1 MVLPSELG
9 PAGLPPGCEQCFD
22 GDMAGRAR
30 GSARTHCNE
39 GVAMSDE
46 QQDVID
52 ILTQD
57 HREVEVMFSEL
68 EALIQMRSGTDGDRR
83 KDLVDQ
89 VTIELVRHSVAEE
102 IAVYP
107 KVREKVSEEEAERAK
122 REHAEAEETM
132 KRLESLDPT
141 DAAFEDEIGRL
152 MSEIRQHVAE
162 EEGEMFPRMREILT
176 PDELIDLGKRVE
188 AIKKMAPTRAHPSV
202 PNEPGTRLAA
212 GPVAGLFDRLRDMA
226 SGRGTND

>member
-1 MVLPSELG
+1 
-9 PAGLPPGCEQCFD
+9 
-22 GDMAGRAR
+22 
-30 GSARTHCNE
+30 
-39 GVAMSDE
+39 MSDE

-57 HREVEVMFSEL
+57 HREVEAMFSEL
-68 EALIQMRSGTDGDRR
+68 EALMQTRSGTDDDRR

-107 KVREKVSEEEAERAK
+107 KVKEKVSEEEAERAK

-132 KRLESLDPT
+132 KRLENLEVD
-141 DAAFEDEIGRL
+141 DAAFEEEIRKL

-188 AIKKMAPTRAHPSV
+188 AIKKMAPTRPHPSV
-202 PNEPGTRLAA
+202 ANEPGARLAA

-226 SGRGTND
+226 SGRGTKD

>member
-1 MVLPSELG
+1 M
-9 PAGLPPGCEQCFD
+9 
-22 GDMAGRAR
+22 R
-30 GSARTHCNE
+30 
-39 GVAMSDE
+39 DE
-46 QQDVID
+46 QQDVIA

-57 HREVEVMFSEL
+57 HREVEAMFSEL
-68 EALIQMRSGTDGDRR
+68 EALMQTRSGTNDDRR

-102 IAVYP
+102 VAVYP
-107 KVREKVSEEEAERAK
+107 KVKEKISEEEAERAK

-132 KRLESLDPT
+132 KRLENLEVD
-141 DAAFEDEIGRL
+141 DAGFQEELQTL

-176 PDELIDLGKRVE
+176 PEELIDLGKRVE
-188 AIKKMAPTRAHPSV
+188 AIKKLAPTRPHPGV
-202 PNEPGTRLAA
+202 PNEPDLRLAA